1 MSVSTVSSTS
11 AAAATGQAQRP
22 DPMANVAKLL
32 NMSSSDLRDALKSGS
47 SLSDVAAKQ
56 GVSRD
61 DLLKTISSDLQNR
74 PARPGQTAP
83 TSDDVAAEAAK
94 IADTKGLP
102 QHHGHHKHGGASG
115 GITPATTS
123 ASTVSAQAS
132 TGSVD
137 VLL

>member
-1 MSVSTVSSTS
+1 MSVSSVSSTPP
-11 AAAATGQAQRP
+11 AVGQTSRP
-22 DPMANVAKLL
+22 DPMADVAKLL

-61 DLLKTISSDLQNR
+61 DLLNTISSDLQSG
-74 PARPGQTAP
+74 PTRPGQSAP
-83 TSDDVAAEAAK
+83 TAEQISSEATK

-102 QHHGHHKHGGASG
+102 KHHGHHRNGGGSG
-115 GITPATTS
+115 SITPATTDS
-123 ASTVSAQAS
+123 TTVSTQAS
-132 TGSVD
+132 AGSVD